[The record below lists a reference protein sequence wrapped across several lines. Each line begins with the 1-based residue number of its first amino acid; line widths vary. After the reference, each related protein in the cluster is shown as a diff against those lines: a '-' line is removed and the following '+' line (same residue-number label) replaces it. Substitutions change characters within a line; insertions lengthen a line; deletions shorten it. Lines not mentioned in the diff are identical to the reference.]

1 MTSVQTKPMIE
12 TATKIAKELIAF
24 EQHDMAKRTILCLF
38 NFTEGAELLRLIVR
52 DDLAGAG
59 DLVVNTLW
67 DNN

>member
-1 MTSVQTKPMIE
+1 MIE

-24 EQHDMAKRTILCLF
+24 EHDMAKRSILCMF

-59 DLVVNTLW
+59 DLVANTLW
-67 DNN
+67 DNL